1 VILPEQTRFTT
12 GSAIL
17 ITSEGMM
24 ETMHQKAGMNKNDEI
39 MGGPILHNF
48 G

>member
-1 VILPEQTRFTT
+1 VILPEQTRFTN

-17 ITSEGMM
+17 ITSERMM
-24 ETMHQKAGMNKNDEI
+24 ETIYYIAGMNKNDKI
-39 MGGPILHNF
+39 MVGPVVDNF